1 MTAKPMRTREVRA
14 ASALANGIG
23 SQYTASPVKLCSV
36 SHTESKPTA
45 SAAQACSSCSSMAA

>member
-1 MTAKPMRTREVRA
+1 MTAKPIRTRVVRA

-36 SHTESKPTA
+36 SQTESKPTA
-45 SAAQACSSCSSMAA
+45 SARQA